1 MLLAHLRFGMG
12 RTLGQ
17 FTRTIRNEP
26 SLTVLARRL
35 FHRDRTLRDTIKLE
49 MPSLSPTMT
58 EGSIIKW
65 YKKEGDRIAPGDVL
79 CDIQTDKAVVS
90 MDIEEEGVLAKI
102 ILPDDT
108 KDVKVGQ
115 LIGLMVDEGDDW
127 ENVQI
132 PGEPASSTASAPPPA
147 PAAAAP
153 PAAPAG
159 EPFRGLCIE
168 MPSLSPTMSEGDIIK
183 WHKQEGDKVAPGDIL
198 CDIQTDKAVVS
209 MDIEEEGIL
218 AKILMPENSKNVKIG
233 HLIALM
239 VDLDDDWQNVTVP
252 AEVTA
257 STDAPV
263 SSTKPAAAPPPPPP
277 VPSAT
282 SPAAAPVQSNAKI
295 IEEIHALTRVGP
307 SVKKLLEEFNISP
320 KDVQQSGSRGQIL
333 KGDVLSVIKSKH
345 LVRSSPPSPVQ
356 PTPVQSTPV
365 PPVTQLKAPPSPPAP
380 ATKGPS
386 KLKYTDIP
394 VTSMRKT
401 IAKRLTE
408 SKTTIPH
415 SYGSIECNVD
425 SVSALRK
432 KLIADGIKVSLNDFI
447 IKAAAHALRR
457 VPDMNAIVKDGNPVQ
472 LPAVDISIAVAT
484 PNGLITPIVKNA
496 VSLGISDI
504 SSSVKFSISNLG
516 MFGIS
521 EFSAVI
527 NPPQVGILAI
537 GSSRLVPTTNKTAK
551 TMMTVVLSYDR
562 RAVSE
567 HEAAMFLEAFQEII
581 ENPSL
586 MLSGGDTPS
595 TCDNP
600 VSEPAAS
607 KPETPVSASET
618 VTVSMATPNTDSNVL
633 AKEALIKS
641 LIF

>member
-12 RTLGQ
+12 RALGQ
-17 FTRTIRNEP
+17 FARTIRNEP
-26 SLTVLARRL
+26 SLTVSARRL

-58 EGSIIKW
+58 EGSIVKW
-65 YKKEGDRIAPGDVL
+65 YKKEGDPIVPGDVL

-90 MDIEEEGVLAKI
+90 MDTEEEGILAKI

-108 KDVKVGQ
+108 KDIKVGQ
-115 LIGLMVDEGDDW
+115 LIGLMVEEGDDW

-132 PGEPASSTASAPPPA
+132 PGEPVASPASPSPPA
-147 PAAAAP
+147 PAASAP
-153 PAAPAG
+153 PSAPAG
-159 EPFRGLCIE
+159 EPFRGMRIE

-183 WHKQEGDKVAPGDIL
+183 WHKQEGDKVAPGDVL

-239 VDLDDDWQNVTVP
+239 VDLDDDWQNVTIP
-252 AEVTA
+252 TEVTA

-263 SSTKPAAAPPPPPP
+263 PSPKPAAPPPPSP
-277 VPSAT
+277 VSSAT
-282 SPAAAPVQSNAKI
+282 SPAAAPVQSNDEI
-295 IEEIHALTRVGP
+295 IEEIHAL
-307 SVKKLLEEFNISP
+307 
-320 KDVQQSGSRGQIL
+320 
-333 KGDVLSVIKSKH
+333 DVLSVIKTKH

-356 PTPVQSTPV
+356 PTPVQSVPV
-365 PPVTQLKAPPSPPAP
+365 PPITQTQIKAPPPPAP
-380 ATKGPS
+380 AAKGPS

-394 VTSMRKT
+394 VSSMRKT

-432 KLIADGIKVSLNDFI
+432 KLIADGVKVSLNDFI

-472 LPAVDISIAVAT
+472 LPSVDISIAVAT

-496 VSLGISDI
+496 VTLGISDI
-504 SSSVKFSISNLG
+504 SSSVKELAGRAREGKLQLHEFQGGSFSISNLG

-537 GSSRLVPTTNKTAK
+537 GSSRLVPITNNTAK

-567 HEAAMFLEAFQEII
+567 HEAAMFLEAFQEIL
-581 ENPSL
+581 EKPTL
-586 MLSGGDTPS
+586 MLSGGDTP
-595 TCDNP
+595 TPRDNP
-600 VSEPAAS
+600 VSEPAPS
-607 KPETPVSASET
+607 EPETSVSESES
-618 VTVSMATPNTDSNVL
+618 VAVSMKASNTDSNVL